1 LLSQHDLSAIP
12 RAGDKTGT
20 AAGRSQGIGIPPI
33 GVRRASIILR
43 DLGWIEIKDSNPVG
57 VTELDVSENQ
67 SGIKIAP

>member
-1 LLSQHDLSAIP
+1 L
-12 RAGDKTGT
+12 
-20 AAGRSQGIGIPPI
+20 
-33 GVRRASIILR
+33 IILR